1 MYVGPSFSSGVTP
14 YNCVMPR
21 VWIVLLLTFSIS
33 AVDPSY
39 ERQLL
44 KWRADRLA
52 ELTADD
58 GWLTVVGLF
67 WMHQGQNHAGSSGG
81 MDLKIAPPA
90 PQELGTF
97 TLEAEHVSFTPAPG
111 VPVRIAGRQVTS
123 AVPIETDKTLLEH
136 GPLQMVVIRRGKRV
150 GLRVRDRDSAQRRAF
165 KGLEYFPVQEN
176 RRARARLEAFEPPR
190 HIPIVNVLGD
200 QSEMVSPGRLV
211 FELDGVTHSLDAV
224 YETPENKDLFVIF
237 RDKTSGESTYPAGRY
252 MHLPLPVNGETEVDF
267 NRAYNP
273 PCAFTDF
280 ATCPLPPKQNWLKV
294 KIEAGEKSVGLH

>member
-1 MYVGPSFSSGVTP
+1 
-14 YNCVMPR
+14 MPR
-21 VWIVLLLTFSIS
+21 SLFALVVTLSLS
-33 AVDPSY
+33 AADPDY
-39 ERQLL
+39 EKQLL

-67 WMHQGQNHAGSSGG
+67 WMHQGQNHAGSGDG
-81 MDLKIAPPA
+81 MDMKMASPA

-97 TLEAEHVSFTPAPG
+97 TLEGEHVSFMPTPG
-111 VPVRIAGRQVTS
+111 VAVRIAGQQVTA

-136 GPLQMVVIRRGKRV
+136 GSLQMVVIRRGKRV
-150 GLRVRDRDSAQRRAF
+150 GLRVRDRDSAPRRAF

-200 QSEMVSPGRLV
+200 QSEMVSPGRHV
-211 FELDGVTHSLDAV
+211 FDMHGETPAQDAV
-224 YETPENKDLFVIF
+224 YETPEKKDLFVIF

-280 ATCPLPPKQNWLKV
+280 ATCPLPPKQNWMKV
-294 KIEAGEKSVGLH
+294 RIEAGELSVKLH